1 MLSFVKRPK
10 AGKIETVVC
19 RITRGT
25 TISGEQR
32 AKFVKVGDVVEID
45 TATFG
50 VLSGQGQA
58 EKLTPE
64 ELAKLESRKAKA
76 DPKLEDSAGNPVTT
90 R

>member
-10 AGKIETVVC
+10 AGKVETVVC
-19 RITRGT
+19 RIIRGT
-25 TISGEQR
+25 TISGEAR

-45 TATFG
+45 TDTFS

-58 EKLTPE
+58 VKLTTE
-64 ELAKLESRKAKA
+64 ELAKLDRKKGVT
-76 DPKLEDSAGNPVTT
+76 DSAGNELTT